1 MRVSLR
7 LDLHCVPTLLIR
19 NATDE
24 EEEIDELEEE
34 LDELDEDQGSYEGF
48 DGK

>member
-1 MRVSLR
+1 V
-7 LDLHCVPTLLIR
+7 LIHD
-19 NATDE
+19 AADE